1 MKNKTTR
8 PTPVEITLL
17 VLAALSAVLLLTMTL
32 LCLPYF
38 NQDPESPHLQQVSPR
53 RMPLRKR
60 NLPKKPS
67 PRCPLRNPTPTAGL
81 TSSTTIRISWSAPMA
96 PV

>member
-38 NQDPESPHLQQVSPR
+38 NQDPESPHLQPVSP
-53 RMPLRKR
+53 P
-60 NLPKKPS
+60 
-67 PRCPLRNPTPTAGL
+67 
-81 TSSTTIRISWSAPMA
+81 
-96 PV
+96 